1 MCNYAMYK
9 EIERERR
16 RMERREG
23 EVERNWGVEGG
34 AEAEKLGGY
43 EHKKKGVLCV
53 SIVHSQEKTVI
64 KKR

>member
-34 AEAEKLGGY
+34 GLRQRSW
-43 EHKKKGVLCV
+43 GVMSIKRRAFCV
-53 SIVHSQEKTVI
+53 LVLFTAR
-64 KKR
+64 KRL